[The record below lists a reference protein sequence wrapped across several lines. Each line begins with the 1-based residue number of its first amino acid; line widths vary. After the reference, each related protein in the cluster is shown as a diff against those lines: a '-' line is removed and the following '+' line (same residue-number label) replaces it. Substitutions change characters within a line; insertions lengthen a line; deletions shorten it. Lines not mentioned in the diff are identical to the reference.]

1 MMNKLLINKMV
12 VLLGVVGVLAPEC
25 SAPQPPQVSL
35 TGEVAP
41 VNFSTIPNDR
51 PFVIKSKQSKGF
63 WRREFAYS
71 IDTQDPSPEFFFA
84 IAHADRIIARI
95 KPPFIDYVFS
105 KVQADLKGY
114 GIATPIELFVEEGLG
129 QKPQVIL
136 DCVKCG

>member
-12 VLLGVVGVLAPEC
+12 VLLCRGVLAPEC

-63 WRREFAYS
+63 WRREFVYS
-71 IDTQDPSPEFFFA
+71 IDTQDPRPSSSLPLPMPIVSSPE
-84 IAHADRIIARI
+84 
-95 KPPFIDYVFS
+95 
-105 KVQADLKGY
+105 
-114 GIATPIELFVEEGLG
+114 
-129 QKPQVIL
+129 
-136 DCVKCG
+136 

>member
-12 VLLGVVGVLAPEC
+12 VLLGVVGC
-25 SAPQPPQVSL
+25 WPQNALPTTPKFRSQERSLLSILVPSRMIDRLSSSQNKAKDFGGGNLPQL
-35 TGEVAP
+35 TP
-41 VNFSTIPNDR
+41 KTP
-51 PFVIKSKQSKGF
+51 
-63 WRREFAYS
+63 
-71 IDTQDPSPEFFFA
+71 PEFFFA

-114 GIATPIELFVEEGLG
+114 RIATDRAVCRRRPWS
-129 QKPQVIL
+129 KPQVIL